1 MMINDRINQ
10 LIQVLDQNPNS
21 FAELIGVKA
30 AVVYNIIRGRRNK
43 PSFDVLNKILFR
55 FDEVNSEW
63 LLRGSG
69 EIIDYTKKTQNAKEQ
84 KGKRGAVKNLKVSV
98 ERRVYEIIDVMRL
111 SANAETEVEEL
122 SELVTHLIKE
132 NEEQKLK
139 ILDLYEKNAGMVD
152 VLRKK
157 LDIDI

>member
-1 MMINDRINQ
+1 MINDRINQ

-21 FAELIGVKA
+21 FSENIGVKA

-43 PSFDVLNKILFR
+43 PSFDVLNKILDR

-63 LLRGSG
+63 LIRGNG
-69 EIIDYTKKTQNAKEQ
+69 DILDHGKKEHKIAVGTKKPSIRSLQ
-84 KGKRGAVKNLKVSV
+84 VSV
-98 ERRVYEIIDVMRL
+98 QRRIYELLDTIK
-111 SANAETEVEEL
+111 AENLDSPEFEEL
-122 SELVTHLIKE
+122 GELINHMIKE
-132 NEEQKLK
+132 NENQKVK

-157 LDIDI
+157 LDLNI